1 MADLA
6 LLRTFLAVY
15 RAGSMSRAAAALSI
29 TQPAV
34 TKQIRAL
41 ELQLGRRL
49 FARLPRGIAATDS
62 AHGLAREAAPHI
74 DALEALAVP
83 SRDAAGALAG
93 TVRIG
98 GPVELM
104 GARVLPAL
112 ATLHGQGIQVTATFG
127 LTDELIARCAR
138 GDTDLVVATQRP
150 TRRDFEAHA
159 LYDETFVL
167 VGAPGFAARVSV
179 GRRSDAALAALCAS
193 APLVAYADDLP
204 ILRRYWRAVFGIRL
218 SARASMIVPDL
229 RAVISAVAAGAGI
242 SAVPRYLVDDDL
254 RSGTIMLL
262 HEPSKSPRNR
272 LWLANRAGRVTA
284 RTAFVRDI
292 LLRAGEGW

>member
-1 MADLA
+1 MVDLA

-15 RAGSMSRAAAALSI
+15 RAESMSRGATALSI

-41 ELQLGRRL
+41 EIQFGRPL
-49 FARLPRGIAATDS
+49 FTRLPRGIAPTEA
-62 AHGLAREAAPHI
+62 AHALAREVAPHI
-74 DALEALAVP
+74 DALESLAIP
-83 SRDAAGALAG
+83 ARGDASTLAG

-112 ATLHGQGIQVTATFG
+112 ATLHRQGIQVHATFG

-138 GDTDLVVATQRP
+138 GDTDLIVTTQRP
-150 TRRDFEAHA
+150 TRRDVEAHA

-167 VGAPGFAARVSV
+167 VGAPGFAARVSG

-204 ILRRYWRAVFGIRL
+204 ILRRYWRTVFGIRL

-254 RSGTIMLL
+254 RSGTIVLL
-262 HEPSKSPRNR
+262 HEPSKAPRNR
-272 LWLANRAGRVTA
+272 LWLAHRAGRVAA
-284 RTAFVRDI
+284 RAAFVRDI
-292 LLRAGEGW
+292 LLRAAEGW